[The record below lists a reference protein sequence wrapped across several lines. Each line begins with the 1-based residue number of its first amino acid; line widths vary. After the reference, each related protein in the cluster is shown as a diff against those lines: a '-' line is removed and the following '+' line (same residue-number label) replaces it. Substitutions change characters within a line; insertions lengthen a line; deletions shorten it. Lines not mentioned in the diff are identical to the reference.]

1 MAIYDTLGLKA
12 SLVYPN
18 GLTLLYM
25 FYCIS
30 LPFGV
35 GKYRGRPVEFG
46 RTHTAALYKSG
57 GTIRGGLDF
66 VRTVI
71 SAALWLAVSDRLR
84 GRRQAA

>member
-1 MAIYDTLGLKA
+1 MAIYGTLGLKA

-30 LPFGV
+30 LPLGV

-46 RTHTAALYKSG
+46 RTHTAA
-57 GTIRGGLDF
+57 F
-66 VRTVI
+66 V
-71 SAALWLAVSDRLR
+71 
-84 GRRQAA
+84 